1 MSHNILNHLQMIK
14 LTLVGLLISAGSLA
28 ACNDDEI
35 VSSVLIDIIP
45 LEQTVGGEPHELNGS
60 GTLTVTPYD
69 MNANTLYN
77 SVSFDIAARTGE
89 IPPLPL
95 GTWRFYVNGIHNG
108 QSIFGVSTPFE
119 VNGFQQVLAPTI
131 VGKSQCTGL
140 LPPLRG
146 PEGIVGSS
154 DLARAYDGS
163 DAIALDDGR
172 VLILGGGSV
181 DISSGQINT
190 VSSDIQYFDPKYGVV
205 RIAPTQLGTPR
216 AFHHATRLNDG
227 RILVAGGVSGITADG
242 QYIVDN
248 TAEIIT
254 VNADGSLSISPPIP
268 MDKPRYQH
276 MQTLLND
283 GSVLLAGGLD
293 ATTGILSSATRFFP
307 ETGIFIAQGNLNSPR
322 VEASMSPLI
331 RNSEKALITGGLTES
346 GVLSSTE
353 LFTTD
358 PAAGCVPTPTASTG
372 CFSMSTSLNRPRWG
386 HNSAMLEDGSI
397 LILGGFEGGSQTT
410 PRDELSTIEQYKF
423 QIAYDASGNP
433 VSATVLVQDA
443 VGRLASSRGHGTLV
457 RINPQANID
466 HFAFVGGEVSSS
478 KAAVSLINAQAL
490 SQGIDGGQIDLRP
503 ICPLSEDRYRPMAV
517 TTPEGSV
524 MIFGGVKRGNDPS
537 SGTTVHIAS
546 RRIEVIYPAINNIS
560 QSIPQLI
567 EN

>member
-1 MSHNILNHLQMIK
+1 MSHNILNHIQILK
-14 LTLVGLLISAGSLA
+14 LALVGLLISTGCLV
-28 ACNDDEI
+28 ACNDDEV

-45 LEQTVGGEPHELNGS
+45 LEQTVGGESHELNGS

-69 MNANTLYN
+69 VNTNTLYT
-77 SVSFDIAARTGE
+77 SVTFDIAARTGE

-95 GTWRFYVNGIHNG
+95 GTWKFYVDGVHNG

-119 VNGFQQVLAPTI
+119 VNDFQQVLAPTI
-131 VGKSQCTGL
+131 VGKSRCTGL

-205 RIAPTQLGTPR
+205 RIAPTQLGIPR

-254 VNADGSLSISPPIP
+254 VNDDGSLSISAPIP

-276 MQTLLND
+276 MQILLKD

-293 ATTGILSSATRFFP
+293 ATTGILSSATRYFP

-322 VEASMSPLI
+322 VEASISPLL
-331 RNSEKALITGGLTES
+331 RNSEKAIITGGLTES

-358 PAAGCVPTPTASTG
+358 PTVGCVPTPTASTG

-386 HNSAMLEDGSI
+386 HNSAMLDDGSV
-397 LILGGFEGGSQTT
+397 LIVGGFEGGSQTA
-410 PRDELSTIEQYKF
+410 PRDEISTVEQYKF
-423 QIAYDASGNP
+423 KITYDEFGEP
-433 VSATVLVQDA
+433 KSAMVLVQDS

-457 RINPQANID
+457 QLNPQAKID
-466 HFAFVGGEVSSS
+466 QFAFVGGEVSSS

-490 SQGIDGGQIDLRP
+490 SQGIDGGQIDLQP

-537 SGTTVHIAS
+537 NGTTVHIAS
-546 RRIEVIYPAINNIS
+546 RRIEVIYPAVDNIS